1 VATAKQKK
9 SIQENTRQLVI
20 FKLANEE
27 YGCDI
32 DKVKEVLKM
41 VKITPLP
48 ETLDFIEG
56 VINLRGDV
64 IPVLDLRKRIGL
76 ETEQSYK
83 NSSVVIV
90 ETAQNTAGL
99 VVDSV
104 TEVLNINEEDIQDSN
119 GEQNGNKNRLIEGVG
134 KVAERLL
141 IILNLNEVITP
152 ESQAGFEEVKAIL
165 DDTIKEDS
173 NVA

>member
-1 VATAKQKK
+1 MTTAKTTEKM
-9 SIQENTRQLVI
+9 RQLVI

-32 DKVKEVLKM
+32 DSVKEVLKM

-56 VINLRGDV
+56 VINLRGEV

-76 ETEQSYK
+76 VTEQSLDH
-83 NSSVVIV
+83 SSIVIV

-99 VVDSV
+99 IVDSV
-104 TEVLNINEEDIQDSN
+104 TEVLNIDEENIQDST
-119 GEQNGNKNRLIEGVG
+119 GEQDGSKNKLIEGVG
-134 KVAERLL
+134 KVTERLL
-141 IILNLNEVITP
+141 LILNLNEVITP
-152 ESQAGFEEVKAIL
+152 EGQAGLEEVKTVF
-165 DDTIKEDS
+165 D
-173 NVA
+173 NVINESISAA